1 VARETWGTPPFP
13 LSFTV
18 AGRRG
23 EKRTRTLRYI
33 SKH

>member
-1 VARETWGTPPFP
+1 VARETWGTHPFP

-23 EKRTRTLRYI
+23 ENRW
-33 SKH
+33 

>member
-18 AGRRG
+18 AGRRNWG
-23 EKRTRTLRYI
+23 RAPGFGLG
-33 SKH
+33 